1 MEFRYITDTPS
12 LGGRIK
18 NFAEDFVV
26 SEVGENYSTSVKY
39 LPDKKVEEIDWEDVF
54 NKNTDNKDFLV
65 LTMEKINL
73 STTTAISQMSRFLRL
88 SKKRISYAGLKDK
101 RALTSQKISLYQ
113 PEKERLSKFYF
124 KNIKVYDPFWSD
136 DKVDIGNL
144 KENHFTITIRQI
156 ENKTN
161 EEITQIITDCIAQ
174 VNKKGLI
181 NYFGEQRFGGIR
193 DITHKVGK
201 LILQG
206 DYKSAII
213 LYLTETFDLERE
225 DIKQARLALKED
237 LDFAKHAAHFPSK
250 TGYESAILNYLAKN
264 PTDFL
269 GAFKILP
276 KSIQYLF
283 THAYQ
288 SYLFNEI
295 INLRIDKGY
304 GLDKIDGDRLDDD
317 GNILLPL
324 FGYESSF
331 SEGLA
336 GEIEKEILERESIT
350 FKYFFNKDHSV
361 FSSKGEFRKLKTEVR
376 DLKFIEVSDDLK
388 NKDEMKDPKKAIISF
403 TLDKGQY
410 ATVFLREIIKK
421 EIIG

>member
-1 MEFRYITDTPS
+1 MEFKYITDTPS

-26 SEVGENYSTSVKY
+26 CEIGKDYSTYVKY
-39 LPDKKVEEIDWEDVF
+39 LPDKKVEEINWDDVF
-54 NKNTDNKDFLV
+54 NQNTENKDFLI

-101 RALTSQKISLYQ
+101 RAMSSQKISLYQ

-124 KNIKVYDPFWSD
+124 KNIKVYDPVWSN
-136 DKVDIGNL
+136 DKIDIGDL
-144 KENHFTITIRQI
+144 KENHFIITIRQI
-156 ENKTN
+156 ENKTE
-161 EEITQIITDCIAQ
+161 EEIKEIILNCIQQI
-174 VNKKGLI
+174 NKKGLI

-201 LILQG
+201 LVLQG

-225 DIKQARLALKED
+225 DIKQARLALKQD
-237 LDFAKHAAHFPSK
+237 LDFPKHAAHFPSK

-288 SYLFNEI
+288 SYLFNEL
-295 INLRIDKGY
+295 INLRIDRGY
-304 GLDKIDGDRLDDD
+304 GIEKIDGDRLDKN
-317 GNILLPL
+317 GVVLLPL
-324 FGYESSF
+324 FGYESCF
-331 SEGLA
+331 SKGLA
-336 GEIEKEILERESIT
+336 GDLEKEVLDREGIT

-361 FSSKGEFRKLKTEVR
+361 FSSKGEFRKIKTEVR
-376 DLKFIEVSDDLK
+376 DLKLLEVSDDLK
-388 NKDEMKDPKKAIISF
+388 NKEEMNNPKKAIVSF
-403 TLDKGQY
+403 ILDKGQY